1 MFIGPYMENKGAV
14 PTMKDALLSFCGFLK
29 MRKAL
34 SSTIKPRMQ
43 TITIHHASV
52 RTSAFMAWLRITH
65 SPTKH
70 VTAEEEK
77 MNESDYLMDQ
87 KTKQLLANKS
97 ASVEFAS
104 STRD

>member
-1 MFIGPYMENKGAV
+1 MFIGAYMENKGAV
-14 PTMKDALLSFCGFLK
+14 PTMKDALLAFCGFLK

-34 SSTIKPRMQ
+34 SSTIKLRMQ
-43 TITIHHASV
+43 TITIHHASI
-52 RTSAFMAWLRITH
+52 RTRAFMAWLRVTH

-77 MNESDYLMDQ
+77 MNDSDHLMDQ
-87 KTKQLLANKS
+87 KGKANKS